1 MSAPLDYLRGFYYSV
16 ICMFK
21 KGRNDFEKCVA
32 IMLCRYRRK
41 KLRTR
46 MNWDEVLLVKF
57 DRDSTS
63 MMPTGILNDT
73 VNYVWRLFASI
84 CVIISCVT
92 WVVTKLNRDNDV
104 FEVAKR

>member
-1 MSAPLDYLRGFYYSV
+1 MCRDNVLSIS
-16 ICMFK
+16 
-21 KGRNDFEKCVA
+21 EKETERA
-32 IMLCRYRRK
+32 
-41 KLRTR
+41 R

-84 CVIISCVT
+84 YVIISFVT